1 MLYYAKLMCTSTFK
15 KIKVIVYK
23 CTKKFRRNKMPALQI
38 IATILAVALLI
49 FAISKKLNATTT
61 LFCIGFIILAV
72 MSLINHTSVM
82 GEDSIG
88 SGFLDLFEYLAKQF
102 ASQTTKSGILIMS
115 VMGFVFYMNHLK
127 ASNLLALLAAKP
139 LKKLKS
145 PYIAVGLAVFIGAV
159 LKLFVPSH
167 SGLTT
172 LLMATIYPILIQIGV
187 KKKTAVSTVVL
198 SGAFDIGPACPVS
211 TYVVKLDGIASET
224 TISEFFVHQQLPVTV
239 ITILVVIA
247 VFLVISIKEDKKDGS
262 VAEAG
267 ETQDPKALGIPMF
280 YALFPMI
287 PLVLVLVFSKLV
299 IGSIVMS
306 VTAANILGFT
316 IAFIIN
322 ILCSKDKKAAFNDT
336 QKFFD
341 GMGNSFASVI
351 ALIIGAAVF
360 TAGLNAIGGI
370 SYILGSLSSGGSGAT
385 VAMIVA
391 SGITLLTSLI
401 TGSGVAATY
410 AIAPLMPPVAAATG
424 ISVLKLV
431 EPVILSGGMGRAVAP
446 VSAAVIIACRMSGV
460 DIMDVVKRNIAP
472 VLSGFVALIIA
483 SLVIL

>member
-1 MLYYAKLMCTSTFK
+1 MSWTIWAAVAVVIAAVYGLIKRYETRLVLLVSGLVMALISLQPMMAFK
-15 KIKVIVYK
+15 QFDKSM
-23 CTKKFRRNKMPALQI
+23 TNGSLI
-38 IATILAVALLI
+38 IAICSA
-49 FAISKKLNATTT
+49 
-61 LFCIGFIILAV
+61 
-72 MSLINHTSVM
+72 
-82 GEDSIG
+82 
-88 SGFLDLFEYLAKQF
+88 
-102 ASQTTKSGILIMS
+102 
-115 VMGFVFYMNHLK
+115 MGFAAVISITKCDVHLVR
-127 ASNLLALLAAKP
+127 LLTKP
-139 LKKLKS
+139 LKKLGLLLLPACMAVTS
-145 PYIAVGLAVFIGAV
+145 IIATAIPSMAGLCASVAPTMIPILVRAGFRPSLAAASVGACLMPAYFNPGVSHNPFIAKLAGMEVIDFIGAHGMMTLSLSIASIV
-159 LKLFVPSH
+159 LMTVMCLVYGDFKKEGFGEFKTEGASQLPENPNILFALAPLVPVV
-167 SGLTT
+167 
-172 LLMATIYPILIQIGV
+172 LLVVFSLWVPGV
-187 KKKTAVSTVVL
+187 KISVATAML
-198 SGAFDIGPACPVS
+198 IGMIYA
-211 TYVVKLDGIASET
+211 
-224 TISEFFVHQQLPVTV
+224 
-239 ITILVVIA
+239 LVVTR
-247 VFLVISIKEDKKDGS
+247 S
-262 VAEAG
+262 
-267 ETQDPKALGIPMF
+267 DPQT
-280 YALFPMI
+280 
-287 PLVLVLVFSKLV
+287 
-299 IGSIVMS
+299 
-306 VTAANILGFT
+306 VT
-316 IAFIIN
+316 
-322 ILCSKDKKAAFNDT
+322 K
-336 QKFFD
+336 KFFD